1 MHKPTSAELYEAGM
15 SFDEVEG
22 FNAIVDRPDL
32 TDNLRIEVPAYMRG
46 VRAVRFR
53 NGAAIGIRWRMM
65 FASAQRRVRQARD
78 NDRRQT
84 GMSFI
89 KMRTEPT
96 VRPAAFLPAAIGPGT
111 RP

>member
-15 SFDEVEG
+15 SCDEIDG
-22 FNAIVDRPDL
+22 FNAIVDRPDI
-32 TDNLRIEVPAYMRG
+32 TDNLRIDVPAHMRG

-78 NDRRQT
+78 LDRRET

-89 KMRTEPT
+89 KTRTET
-96 VRPAAFLPAAIGPGT
+96 AVRPAAYLPAAIGPGT